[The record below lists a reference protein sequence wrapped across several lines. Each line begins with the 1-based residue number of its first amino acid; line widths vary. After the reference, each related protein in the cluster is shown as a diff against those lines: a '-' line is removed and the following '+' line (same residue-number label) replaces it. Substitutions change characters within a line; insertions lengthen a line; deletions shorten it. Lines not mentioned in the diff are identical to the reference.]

1 MTLIQIHL
9 LMLALGLLACLFVA
23 GSAKTKKS
31 KQGTTGK
38 SSKPWGLAL
47 LAGIIVAASPLSRF
61 WRSSADMLE
70 LLTQSLLVAAIGL
83 LALLLFA
90 LLRRPK
96 RRATRESGKQ
106 QNKELLPAVAGVASL
121 APIVI
126 DAERRDHTS
135 IETNQAD
142 ELNAHSSS
150 VTVDKSK
157 PTNTEASISVAEEL
171 HIADV
176 ADDLKSADA
185 VNVAENL
192 NNSDA
197 VNELQMPDALD
208 VQEGLNGTHVDTAKE
223 GLNLQN
229 SVNMSDTLNLVEHE
243 LPDIQNSAFS
253 METDEQQEEFDL
265 SDTEE
270 IYSQLRE
277 QRTEIELPDVN
288 DWTADISTDDDIILD
303 ENLLLKDD
311 LPNIEATNANSDT
324 SVIRLSALEQEQ
336 IEDAEM
342 IEVDD
347 DTQDQ
352 SLQFES
358 DLTGDYARPMA
369 SIQEATPDTL
379 NEALLLAKQSATELH
394 QQVEELESG
403 LAQLGA
409 MQTSIS
415 EEQTANQ
422 TLQAES
428 NKEKDKLID
437 AEDKARNAAE
447 AVIAVQSHLIEKSKK
462 QHEVINTLLHQ
473 ERLRFAAQQAEVER
487 TREIARKAT
496 NLARKAANAQ
506 IAIKEVARREQA
518 ARVKSQEAMRKA
530 VLIARNAISALAKE
544 EQKRGITRH

>member
-31 KQGTTGK
+31 KRGRAGT

-96 RRATRESGKQ
+96 RGANRESGTQKT
-106 QNKELLPAVAGVASL
+106 KELLPAVAGVASL

-135 IETNQAD
+135 IQANQMD
-142 ELNAHSSS
+142 GLNAHSSS

-157 PTNTEASISVAEEL
+157 PTDRQETASIAAEQHVADSVEGL
-171 HIADV
+171 PMSDDV
-176 ADDLKSADA
+176 A
-185 VNVAENL
+185 VH
-192 NNSDA
+192 
-197 VNELQMPDALD
+197 
-208 VQEGLNGTHVDTAKE
+208 EGLNGTNADTVNE
-223 GLNLQN
+223 DLNPQD

-243 LPDIQNSAFS
+243 LPDIQNNAFS
-253 METDEQQEEFDL
+253 QGTDEQQEEFDL

-277 QRTEIELPDVN
+277 QRTEIDLPDVN
-288 DWTADISTDDDIILD
+288 DWTADVSTDDDIILD

-311 LPNIEATNANSDT
+311 LPNIDPTNANSDT

-347 DTQDQ
+347 DTHDQ
-352 SLQFES
+352 SWQFES
-358 DLTGDYARPMA
+358 ELTGDYARPMA
-369 SIQEATPDTL
+369 AIQNTTPDTL
-379 NEALLLAKQSATELH
+379 DEALLLAKQSATELH

-447 AVIAVQSHLIEKSKK
+447 AVIAVQSHLIEKSKR

-473 ERLRFAAQQAEVER
+473 ERLRFAAQQAEIER